1 MEDYPLNTIKGK
13 ICTQTY
19 IHEFDDVSANIKFI
33 MQPKIILLNT
43 GKASLMIDFQRFLSK
58 DTSFVCSFA
67 YLSICPYVCLSVCS
81 LKFFK
86 QISNFWMIIEVH
98 LCLWSIQSLLQH
110 CTGDFTTIFHFWR
123 KWIFQ
128 DFSSLSYVFGVPN

>member
-19 IHEFDDVSANIKFI
+19 IHEFDDVTANIKFI

-67 YLSICPYVCLSVCS
+67 YLSACLFVLWS
-81 LKFFK
+81 FFK
-86 QISNFWMIIEVH
+86 KISNFRMIIKVH

-110 CTGDFTTIFHFWR
+110 CTGDFTTIIHFWR

>member
-67 YLSICPYVCLSVCS
+67 YLSACLFV
-81 LKFFK
+81 L
-86 QISNFWMIIEVH
+86 
-98 LCLWSIQSLLQH
+98 
-110 CTGDFTTIFHFWR
+110 
-123 KWIFQ
+123 
-128 DFSSLSYVFGVPN
+128 